1 MEHFTSWSM
10 LVTTPKE
17 DAEADTNENGRL
29 RLRSISSDMLTLPP
43 PMLINVDGNS
53 RNAPTHEVAQTPPG
67 FALGTV
73 WVSDASTHDS
83 FHCCCFL

>member
-1 MEHFTSWSM
+1 
-10 LVTTPKE
+10 
-17 DAEADTNENGRL
+17 
-29 RLRSISSDMLTLPP
+29 
-43 PMLINVDGNS
+43 MLINVDGNS

-73 WVSDASTHDS
+73 WVSDANTHDS